1 MRKVKNLLSTE
12 QYSSENVADHKMY
25 IVHEVCK
32 KMQDIKVDEIT
43 DGLVLKFFIP
53 IYEEADNLFRDDK
66 KAKRVNK
73 VTDKKAE
80 TMRKVADKQVET
92 MRKVA
97 DKQVANVRADNKVE
111 SESSSRLGVSDM
123 AQKPP
128 KTVKPN
134 PITISS
140 IQAKAIVVRLANMIA
155 KEIVNY
161 ERASGNKVF
170 Q

>member
-1 MRKVKNLLSTE
+1 MTNDQKTKVMRKVKNLLSTE

-66 KAKRVNK
+66 KAKRIRK
-73 VTDKKAE
+73 VADKQAE
-80 TMRKVADKQVET
+80 TMRKVS
-92 MRKVA
+92 

-155 KEIVNY
+155 KEIVSY

>member
-1 MRKVKNLLSTE
+1 MTNDQKTKVMRKVKNLLSTE

-66 KAKRVNK
+66 KTKRVNK
-73 VTDKKAE
+73 VADKQAE
-80 TMRKVADKQVET
+80 TMRKE
-92 MRKVA
+92 A

-140 IQAKAIVVRLANMIA
+140 IQAKAIVVRLANIIA

>member
-1 MRKVKNLLSTE
+1 MTNDQKTKVMRKVKNLLSTE

-66 KAKRVNK
+66 KAKRVRK
-73 VTDKKAE
+73 VADKQAE
-80 TMRKVADKQVET
+80 TMRKVS
-92 MRKVA
+92 

-111 SESSSRLGVSDM
+111 SESSSRLGVSQE

-155 KEIVNY
+155 KEIVSY

>member
-1 MRKVKNLLSTE
+1 MTNDQKTKVMRKVKNLLSTE

-80 TMRKVADKQVET
+80 TMRKVADKQV
-92 MRKVA
+92 
-97 DKQVANVRADNKVE
+97 ANVRADNKVE

>member
-1 MRKVKNLLSTE
+1 MTNDQKTKVMRKVKNLLSTE

-66 KAKRVNK
+66 KAKRDGKVANK
-73 VTDKKAE
+73 QAE
-80 TMRKVADKQVET
+80 TIRKE
-92 MRKVA
+92 A

-140 IQAKAIVVRLANMIA
+140 IQAKAIVVLLANMIA

>member
-53 IYEEADNLFRDDK
+53 IYEEADNLFKEDK

-73 VTDKKAE
+73 VADKKAE
-80 TMRKVADKQVET
+80 TMRKE
-92 MRKVA
+92 A

-111 SESSSRLGVSDM
+111 SENSSRLGVSDM

-134 PITISS
+134 PITVSS
-140 IQAKAIVVRLANMIA
+140 IQAKVIVVRLANMIA